1 MLPFLKCVISQ
12 SCSFNNH
19 LLSPQG
25 LSVLLGTG
33 YTTLETTSLRPERW
47 YTVGKAACWNCSRHL
62 VWKSYSPRI
71 PSYLALNTTHA
82 MVGIKFNVSCWGHF
96 LSHEL
101 SQNPGVFVARKSE
114 AALACSS
121 HCRSPCGPLLWVL
134 CERLWL
140 PAFCYSHQPPMWVPT
155 SPGCFGVG
163 PTAFPTSKEAFTPT
177 AFCAWELLSFL
188 AQTPL
193 PSFQNINFHSFLPVP
208 PQTHQH
214 LGDETLPQTWSWNG
228 KGQAALRTGGQES
241 HFPFWVFCIYGNKAK
256 MYTMFML
263 SQHINT

>member
-25 LSVLLGTG
+25 LNALLGTG

-47 YTVGKAACWNCSRHL
+47 YTVGKAAGWNCSRHL

-71 PSYLALNTTHA
+71 PSHLALNTTHA
-82 MVGIKFNVSCWGHF
+82 TVGIKFNVSCWGHF

-121 HCRSPCGPLLWVL
+121 RCRGPCGPLLWL
-134 CERLWL
+134 LWERLWL
-140 PAFCYSHQPPMWVPT
+140 PAFCYSHQPPMRVPT
-155 SPGCFGVG
+155 GPGCFGVG
-163 PTAFPTSKEAFTPT
+163 RTAFPTSKEAFTPT

-193 PSFQNINFHSFLPVP
+193 PSFQNISFHSFLPVP
-208 PQTHQH
+208 PQTPSNTWEMRPS
-214 LGDETLPQTWSWNG
+214 LRPGLEMAKVKLPWEPGDGNPIFLSGFSVSMGIKQ
-228 KGQAALRTGGQES
+228 K
-241 HFPFWVFCIYGNKAK
+241 CILCLCHPI
-256 MYTMFML
+256 T
-263 SQHINT
+263 